1 MNSCL
6 TPFTS
11 NNHIMNVKTD
21 CKENFIKIKRYII
34 QVFFSFFITNV
45 RNKEILCHLIVKIM
59 LNLIDFLTEILD
71 IIIDLI
77 ALLKKY

>member
-1 MNSCL
+1 
-6 TPFTS
+6 
-11 NNHIMNVKTD
+11 MNVKTD